1 MFIELKNELS
11 TNQKSP
17 RIEEA
22 TTLERVTSCHLLSR
36 HWRCLSFLLLPNPHR
51 FSSLKKYPF
60 IISVMLI
67 RSPRRLST
75 LLCLESQMARNQDI
89 GLETQ
94 GESFLDSLRLLAEIS
109 SARL

>member
-11 TNQKSP
+11 TNQNSP

-22 TTLERVTSCHLLSR
+22 TTLERVTSCH
-36 HWRCLSFLLLPNPHR
+36 WRYISFLLLPNPHK

-67 RSPRRLST
+67 RSPRRLSM
-75 LLCLESQMARNQDI
+75 LLCLESQMVRNQHI